1 MKTYRSG
8 RAVRHARSGKPII
21 YNSNDMKRTKIIAT
35 ISDRRCEVGFL
46 KELYESG
53 MNVVRLNTAHQTL
66 DEAMKIVSNVRTV
79 SNKIALLIDTKGP
92 EVRTRDLARPLH
104 IEKGDTV
111 YMTGDPAVEG
121 EKIIHVS
128 YAHFVQDV
136 NVGDRVLIDDGDVE
150 LVVTGKQ
157 QDRLSLRASNPGE
170 IKDKKSVNAP
180 GVNMHLESLS
190 DKDRK
195 FIDFAIKNGLD
206 FIAHSFVRNKEDV
219 IGIQNILDA
228 SHSKIKIIAKI
239 ENQEGVDHIDEILDH
254 VYGVMVARG
263 DLAIEI
269 DAEKIPR
276 IQRMIV
282 NKCIESKKPVIIATQ
297 MLHTMI
303 DHPRPTRA
311 EVSDIANAVFSGT
324 DAIMLSGETAY
335 GDYPVEAVRVM
346 SRVAEAN
353 ESTLPPDASRNLV
366 RINNENTA
374 ALARVA
380 VRMTTILPVKAI
392 VVDTNS
398 GRTARYLAAFR
409 GSLPVYARCYEE
421 RVIRELALSY
431 GIIPYFSVKPTS
443 RDEFMRDIP
452 QVLLRNGY
460 RPEDQILVIGGS
472 FGHVRGASFLEV
484 CKISDIK

>member
-1 MKTYRSG
+1 
-8 RAVRHARSGKPII
+8 
-21 YNSNDMKRTKIIAT
+21 MKRTKIVAT
-35 ISDRRCEVGFL
+35 ISDKRCEIGFL
-46 KELYESG
+46 RELYEAG

-66 DEAMKIVSNVRTV
+66 DEAMKVVRNVRAV
-79 SNKIALLIDTKGP
+79 SDQIALLIDTKGP
-92 EVRTRDLARPLH
+92 EVRTCDIVVPVRV
-104 IEKGDTV
+104 EKGEIIF
-111 YMTGDPAVEG
+111 MTGDRTLVA
-121 EKIIHVS
+121 EKLIHVS
-128 YAHFVQDV
+128 YEHFVRDV
-136 NVGDRVLIDDGDVE
+136 QIGDKILVDDGDVE
-150 LVVTGKQ
+150 LIVRDKKENC
-157 QDRLSLRASNPGE
+157 LELEASNPGE
-170 IKDKKSVNAP
+170 IKDKKSINVP

-195 FIDFAIKNGLD
+195 FIQFAMDNKLD
-206 FIAHSFVRNKEDV
+206 FIAHSFVRNKQDV
-219 IGIQNILDA
+219 MEIQQILDEQ
-228 SHSKIKIIAKI
+228 HSNIKIIAKI
-239 ENQEGVDHIDEILDH
+239 ENQEGVTHIDEILDH

-269 DAEKIPR
+269 DAEKIPL
-276 IQRMIV
+276 IQRYIV

-335 GDYPVEAVRVM
+335 GDYPLEAVKVM

-353 ESTLPPDASRNLV
+353 ESILPPDANRNLV
-366 RINNENTA
+366 RINNEITA

-380 VRMTTILPVKAI
+380 VRMTTMLPIKAI

-398 GRTARYLAAFR
+398 GRTARYLSAFR
-409 GSLPVYARCYEE
+409 GGLPVYARCYDEH
-421 RVIRELALSY
+421 VMRELALSF
-431 GIIPYFSVKPTS
+431 GVRPYFSVKPHS

-452 QVLLRNGY
+452 QVLLQNGY
-460 RPEDQILVIGGS
+460 QPEDQILVIGGS

>member
-1 MKTYRSG
+1 
-8 RAVRHARSGKPII
+8 
-21 YNSNDMKRTKIIAT
+21 MKRTKIVAT
-35 ISDRRCEVGFL
+35 ISDKRCEIGFL
-46 KELYESG
+46 RELYEAG

-66 DEAMKIVSNVRTV
+66 DEAMKVVRNVRAV
-79 SNKIALLIDTKGP
+79 SDQIALLIDTKGP
-92 EVRTRDLARPLH
+92 EVRTCDIVVPVRVG
-104 IEKGDTV
+104 KGEIIF
-111 YMTGDPAVEG
+111 MTGDRTLVAERL
-121 EKIIHVS
+121 IHVS
-128 YAHFVQDV
+128 YEHFVRDV
-136 NVGDRVLIDDGDVE
+136 QIGDKILVDDGDVE
-150 LVVTGKQ
+150 LIVRDKKENC
-157 QDRLSLRASNPGE
+157 LELEASNPGE
-170 IKDKKSVNAP
+170 IKDKKSINVP

-195 FIDFAIKNGLD
+195 FIQFAMDNKLD
-206 FIAHSFVRNKEDV
+206 FIAHSFVRNKQDV
-219 IGIQNILDA
+219 MEIQQILDEQ
-228 SHSKIKIIAKI
+228 HSNIKIIAKI
-239 ENQEGVDHIDEILDH
+239 ENQEGVNHIDEILDH

-269 DAEKIPR
+269 DAEKIPL
-276 IQRMIV
+276 IQRYIV

-335 GDYPVEAVRVM
+335 GDYPLEAVKVM

-353 ESTLPPDASRNLV
+353 ESILPPDANRNLV
-366 RINNENTA
+366 RINNEITA

-380 VRMTTILPVKAI
+380 VRMTTMLPIKAI

-398 GRTARYLAAFR
+398 GRTARYLSAFR
-409 GSLPVYARCYEE
+409 GGLPVYARCYDEH
-421 RVIRELALSY
+421 VMRELALSF
-431 GIIPYFSVKPTS
+431 GVRPYFSVKPHS

-452 QVLLRNGY
+452 QVLLQNGY
-460 RPEDQILVIGGS
+460 QPEDQILVIGGS

>member
-1 MKTYRSG
+1 
-8 RAVRHARSGKPII
+8 
-21 YNSNDMKRTKIIAT
+21 MKRTKIVAT
-35 ISDRRCEVGFL
+35 ISDKRCEIGFL
-46 KELYESG
+46 RELYEAG

-66 DEAMKIVSNVRTV
+66 DEAMKVVRNVRAV
-79 SNKIALLIDTKGP
+79 SDQIALLIDTKGP
-92 EVRTRDLARPLH
+92 EVRTCDIVVPVRVG
-104 IEKGDTV
+104 KGEIIF
-111 YMTGDPAVEG
+111 MTGDRTLVA
-121 EKIIHVS
+121 EKLIHVS
-128 YAHFVQDV
+128 YEHFVRDV
-136 NVGDRVLIDDGDVE
+136 QIGDKILVDDGDVE
-150 LVVTGKQ
+150 LIVRDKKENC
-157 QDRLSLRASNPGE
+157 LELEASNPGE
-170 IKDKKSVNAP
+170 IKDKKSINVP

-195 FIDFAIKNGLD
+195 FIQFAMDNKLD
-206 FIAHSFVRNKEDV
+206 FIAHSFVRNKQDV
-219 IGIQNILDA
+219 MEIQQILDEQ
-228 SHSKIKIIAKI
+228 HSNIKIIAKI
-239 ENQEGVDHIDEILDH
+239 ENQEGVNHIDEILDH

-269 DAEKIPR
+269 DAEKIPL
-276 IQRMIV
+276 IQRYIV

-335 GDYPVEAVRVM
+335 GDYPLEAVKVM

-353 ESTLPPDASRNLV
+353 ESILPPDANRNLV
-366 RINNENTA
+366 RINNEITA

-380 VRMTTILPVKAI
+380 VRMTTMLPIKAI

-398 GRTARYLAAFR
+398 GRTARYLSAFR
-409 GSLPVYARCYEE
+409 GGLPVYARCYDEH
-421 RVIRELALSY
+421 VMRELALSF
-431 GIIPYFSVKPTS
+431 GVSPYFSVKPHS

-452 QVLLRNGY
+452 QVLLQNGY
-460 RPEDQILVIGGS
+460 QPEDQILVIGGS

>member
-1 MKTYRSG
+1 
-8 RAVRHARSGKPII
+8 
-21 YNSNDMKRTKIIAT
+21 MKRTKIVAT
-35 ISDRRCEVGFL
+35 ISDKRCEIGFL
-46 KELYESG
+46 RELYEAG

-66 DEAMKIVSNVRTV
+66 EAMKVVRNVRAV
-79 SNKIALLIDTKGP
+79 SDQIALLIDTKGP
-92 EVRTRDLARPLH
+92 EVRTCDIVVPVRVG
-104 IEKGDTV
+104 KGEIIF
-111 YMTGDPAVEG
+111 MTGDRTLVA
-121 EKIIHVS
+121 EKLIHVS
-128 YAHFVQDV
+128 YEHFVRDV
-136 NVGDRVLIDDGDVE
+136 QIGDKILVDDGDVE
-150 LVVTGKQ
+150 LIVRDKKENC
-157 QDRLSLRASNPGE
+157 LELEASNPGE
-170 IKDKKSVNAP
+170 IKDKKSINVP

-195 FIDFAIKNGLD
+195 FIQFAMDNKLD
-206 FIAHSFVRNKEDV
+206 FIAHSFVRNKQDV
-219 IGIQNILDA
+219 MEIQQILDEQ
-228 SHSKIKIIAKI
+228 HSNIKIIAKI
-239 ENQEGVDHIDEILDH
+239 ENQEGVNHIDEILDH

-269 DAEKIPR
+269 DAEKIPL
-276 IQRMIV
+276 IQRYIV

-335 GDYPVEAVRVM
+335 GDYPLEAVKVM

-353 ESTLPPDASRNLV
+353 ESILPPDANRNLV
-366 RINNENTA
+366 RINNEITA

-380 VRMTTILPVKAI
+380 VRMTTMLPIKAI

-398 GRTARYLAAFR
+398 GRTARYLSAFR
-409 GSLPVYARCYEE
+409 GGLPVYARCYDEH
-421 RVIRELALSY
+421 VMRELALSF
-431 GIIPYFSVKPTS
+431 GVRPYFSVKPHS

-452 QVLLRNGY
+452 QVLLQNGY
-460 RPEDQILVIGGS
+460 QPEDQILVIGGS

>member
-1 MKTYRSG
+1 
-8 RAVRHARSGKPII
+8 
-21 YNSNDMKRTKIIAT
+21 MKRTKIVAT
-35 ISDRRCEVGFL
+35 ISDKRCEIGFL
-46 KELYESG
+46 RELYEAG

-66 DEAMKIVSNVRTV
+66 DEAMKVVRNVRAV
-79 SNKIALLIDTKGP
+79 SDQIALLIDTKGP
-92 EVRTRDLARPLH
+92 EVRTCDIVVPVRVG
-104 IEKGDTV
+104 KGEIIF
-111 YMTGDPAVEG
+111 MTGDRTLVA
-121 EKIIHVS
+121 EKLVRVWYEHVCRD
-128 YAHFVQDV
+128 VQI
-136 NVGDRVLIDDGDVE
+136 GDKILVDDGDVE
-150 LVVTGKQ
+150 LIVRDKKENC
-157 QDRLSLRASNPGE
+157 LELEASNPGE
-170 IKDKKSVNAP
+170 IKDKKSINVP

-195 FIDFAIKNGLD
+195 FIQFAMDNKLD
-206 FIAHSFVRNKEDV
+206 FIAHSFVRNKQDV
-219 IGIQNILDA
+219 MEIQQILDEQ
-228 SHSKIKIIAKI
+228 HSNIKIIAKI
-239 ENQEGVDHIDEILDH
+239 ENQEGVNHIDEILDH

-269 DAEKIPR
+269 DAEKIPL
-276 IQRMIV
+276 IQRYIV

-335 GDYPVEAVRVM
+335 GDYPLEAVKVM

-353 ESTLPPDASRNLV
+353 ESILPPDANRNLV
-366 RINNENTA
+366 RINNEITA

-380 VRMTTILPVKAI
+380 VRMTTMLPIKAI

-398 GRTARYLAAFR
+398 GRTARYLSAFR
-409 GSLPVYARCYEE
+409 GGLPVYARCYDEH
-421 RVIRELALSY
+421 VMRELALSF
-431 GIIPYFSVKPTS
+431 GVRPYFSVKPHS

-452 QVLLRNGY
+452 QVLLQNGY
-460 RPEDQILVIGGS
+460 QPEDQILVIGGS

>member
-1 MKTYRSG
+1 
-8 RAVRHARSGKPII
+8 
-21 YNSNDMKRTKIIAT
+21 MKRTKIVAT
-35 ISDRRCEVGFL
+35 ISDKRCEIGFL
-46 KELYESG
+46 RELYEAG

-66 DEAMKIVSNVRTV
+66 DEAMKVVRNVRAV
-79 SNKIALLIDTKGP
+79 SDQIALLIDTKGP
-92 EVRTRDLARPLH
+92 EVRTCDIVVPVRV
-104 IEKGDTV
+104 EKGEIIF
-111 YMTGDPAVEG
+111 MTGDRTLVA
-121 EKIIHVS
+121 EKLIHVS
-128 YAHFVQDV
+128 YEHFVRDV
-136 NVGDRVLIDDGDVE
+136 QIGDKILVDDGDVE
-150 LVVTGKQ
+150 LIVRDKKENC
-157 QDRLSLRASNPGE
+157 LELEASNPGE
-170 IKDKKSVNAP
+170 IKDKKSINVP

-195 FIDFAIKNGLD
+195 FIQFAMDNKLD
-206 FIAHSFVRNKEDV
+206 FIAHSFVRNKQDV
-219 IGIQNILDA
+219 MEIQQILDEQ
-228 SHSKIKIIAKI
+228 HSNIKIIAKI
-239 ENQEGVDHIDEILDH
+239 ENQEGVNHIDEILDH

-269 DAEKIPR
+269 DAEKIPL
-276 IQRMIV
+276 IQRYIV

-335 GDYPVEAVRVM
+335 GDYPLEAVKVM

-353 ESTLPPDASRNLV
+353 ESILPPDANRNLV
-366 RINNENTA
+366 RINNEITA

-380 VRMTTILPVKAI
+380 VRMTTMLPIKAI

-398 GRTARYLAAFR
+398 GRTARYLSAFR
-409 GSLPVYARCYEE
+409 GGFPVYARCYDEH
-421 RVIRELALSY
+421 VMRELALSF
-431 GIIPYFSVKPTS
+431 GVRPYFSVKPHS

-452 QVLLRNGY
+452 QVLLQNGY
-460 RPEDQILVIGGS
+460 QPEDQILVIGGS

>member
-1 MKTYRSG
+1 
-8 RAVRHARSGKPII
+8 
-21 YNSNDMKRTKIIAT
+21 MKRTKIVAT
-35 ISDRRCEVGFL
+35 ISDKRCEIGFL
-46 KELYESG
+46 RELYEAG

-66 DEAMKIVSNVRTV
+66 DEAMKVVRNVRAV
-79 SNKIALLIDTKGP
+79 SDQIALLIDTKGP
-92 EVRTRDLARPLH
+92 EVRTCDIVVPVRVG
-104 IEKGDTV
+104 KGEIIF
-111 YMTGDPAVEG
+111 MTGDRTLVA
-121 EKIIHVS
+121 EKLIHVS
-128 YAHFVQDV
+128 YEHFVRDV
-136 NVGDRVLIDDGDVE
+136 QIGDKILVDDGDVE
-150 LVVTGKQ
+150 LIVRDKKENC
-157 QDRLSLRASNPGE
+157 LELEASNPGE
-170 IKDKKSVNAP
+170 IKDKKSINVP

-195 FIDFAIKNGLD
+195 FIQFAMDNKLD
-206 FIAHSFVRNKEDV
+206 FIAHSFVRNKQDV
-219 IGIQNILDA
+219 MEIQQILDEQ
-228 SHSKIKIIAKI
+228 HSNIKIIAKI
-239 ENQEGVDHIDEILDH
+239 ENQEGVNHIDEILDH

-269 DAEKIPR
+269 DAEKIPL
-276 IQRMIV
+276 IQRYIV

-311 EVSDIANAVFSGT
+311 EESDIANAVFSGT

-335 GDYPVEAVRVM
+335 GDYPLEAVKVM

-353 ESTLPPDASRNLV
+353 ESILPPDANRNLV
-366 RINNENTA
+366 RINNEITA

-380 VRMTTILPVKAI
+380 VRMTTMLPIKAI

-398 GRTARYLAAFR
+398 GRTARYLSAFR
-409 GSLPVYARCYEE
+409 GGLPVYARCYDEH
-421 RVIRELALSY
+421 VMRELALSF
-431 GIIPYFSVKPTS
+431 GVRPYFSVKPHS

-452 QVLLRNGY
+452 QVLLQNGY
-460 RPEDQILVIGGS
+460 QPEDQILVIGGS

>member
-1 MKTYRSG
+1 
-8 RAVRHARSGKPII
+8 
-21 YNSNDMKRTKIIAT
+21 MKRTKIVAT
-35 ISDRRCEVGFL
+35 ISDKRCEIGFL
-46 KELYESG
+46 RELYEAG

-66 DEAMKIVSNVRTV
+66 DEAMKVVRNVRAV
-79 SNKIALLIDTKGP
+79 SDQIALLIDTKGP
-92 EVRTRDLARPLH
+92 EVRTGDIVVPVRV
-104 IEKGDTV
+104 EKGEIIF
-111 YMTGDPAVEG
+111 MTGDRTLVA
-121 EKIIHVS
+121 EKLIHVS
-128 YAHFVQDV
+128 YEHFVRDV
-136 NVGDRVLIDDGDVE
+136 QIGDKILVDDGDVE
-150 LVVTGKQ
+150 LIVRDKKENC
-157 QDRLSLRASNPGE
+157 LELEASNPGE
-170 IKDKKSVNAP
+170 IKDKKSINVP

-195 FIDFAIKNGLD
+195 FIQFAMDNKLD
-206 FIAHSFVRNKEDV
+206 FIAHSFVRNKQDV
-219 IGIQNILDA
+219 MEIQQILDEQ
-228 SHSKIKIIAKI
+228 HSNIKIIAKI
-239 ENQEGVDHIDEILDH
+239 ENQEGVNHIDEILDH

-269 DAEKIPR
+269 DAEKIPL
-276 IQRMIV
+276 IQRYIV

-335 GDYPVEAVRVM
+335 GDYPLEAVKVM

-353 ESTLPPDASRNLV
+353 ESILPPDANRNLV
-366 RINNENTA
+366 RINNEITA

-380 VRMTTILPVKAI
+380 VRMTTMLPIKAI

-398 GRTARYLAAFR
+398 GRTARYLSAFR
-409 GSLPVYARCYEE
+409 GGLPVYARCYDEH
-421 RVIRELALSY
+421 VMRELALSF
-431 GIIPYFSVKPTS
+431 GVRPYFSVKPHS

-452 QVLLRNGY
+452 QVLLQNGY
-460 RPEDQILVIGGS
+460 QPEDQILVIGGS

>member
-1 MKTYRSG
+1 
-8 RAVRHARSGKPII
+8 
-21 YNSNDMKRTKIIAT
+21 MKRTKIVAT
-35 ISDRRCEVGFL
+35 ISDKRCEIGFL
-46 KELYESG
+46 RELYEAG

-66 DEAMKIVSNVRTV
+66 DEAMKVVRNVRAV
-79 SNKIALLIDTKGP
+79 SDQIALLIDTKGP
-92 EVRTRDLARPLH
+92 EVRTCDIVVPVRVG
-104 IEKGDTV
+104 KGEIIF
-111 YMTGDPAVEG
+111 MTGDRTLVA
-121 EKIIHVS
+121 EKLIHVS
-128 YAHFVQDV
+128 YEHFVRDV
-136 NVGDRVLIDDGDVE
+136 QIGDKILVDDGDVE
-150 LVVTGKQ
+150 LIVRDKKENC
-157 QDRLSLRASNPGE
+157 LELEASNPGE
-170 IKDKKSVNAP
+170 IKDKKSINVP

-195 FIDFAIKNGLD
+195 FIQFAMDNKLD
-206 FIAHSFVRNKEDV
+206 FIAHSFVRNKQDV
-219 IGIQNILDA
+219 MEIQQILDEQ
-228 SHSKIKIIAKI
+228 HSNIKIIAKI
-239 ENQEGVDHIDEILDH
+239 ENQEGVNHIDEILDH

-269 DAEKIPR
+269 DAEKIPL
-276 IQRMIV
+276 IQRYIV

-335 GDYPVEAVRVM
+335 GDYPLEAVKVM

-353 ESTLPPDASRNLV
+353 ESILPPDANRNLV
-366 RINNENTA
+366 RINNEITA

-380 VRMTTILPVKAI
+380 VRMTTMLPIKAI

-398 GRTARYLAAFR
+398 GRTARYLSAFR
-409 GSLPVYARCYEE
+409 GGLPVYARCYDEH
-421 RVIRELALSY
+421 VMRELALSF
-431 GIIPYFSVKPTS
+431 GVRPYFSVKPHS

-452 QVLLRNGY
+452 QVLLQNGY
-460 RPEDQILVIGGS
+460 QPEDQILVIGGS

-484 CKISDIK
+484 CKFSDIK

>member
-1 MKTYRSG
+1 
-8 RAVRHARSGKPII
+8 
-21 YNSNDMKRTKIIAT
+21 MKRTKIVAT
-35 ISDRRCEVGFL
+35 ISDKRCEIGFL
-46 KELYESG
+46 RELYEAG

-66 DEAMKIVSNVRTV
+66 DEAMKVVRNVRAV
-79 SNKIALLIDTKGP
+79 SDQIALLIDTKGP
-92 EVRTRDLARPLH
+92 EVRTCDIVVPVRVG
-104 IEKGDTV
+104 KGEIIF
-111 YMTGDPAVEG
+111 MTGDRTLVA
-121 EKIIHVS
+121 EKLIHVS
-128 YAHFVQDV
+128 YEHFVRDV
-136 NVGDRVLIDDGDVE
+136 QIGDKILVDDGDGE
-150 LVVTGKQ
+150 LIVRDKKENC
-157 QDRLSLRASNPGE
+157 LELEASNPGE
-170 IKDKKSVNAP
+170 IKDKKSINVP

-195 FIDFAIKNGLD
+195 FIQFAMDNKLE
-206 FIAHSFVRNKEDV
+206 FIAHSFVRNKQDV
-219 IGIQNILDA
+219 MEIQQILDEQ
-228 SHSKIKIIAKI
+228 HSNIKIIAKI
-239 ENQEGVDHIDEILDH
+239 ENQEGVNHIDEILDH

-269 DAEKIPR
+269 DAEKIPL
-276 IQRMIV
+276 IQRYIV

-335 GDYPVEAVRVM
+335 GDYPLEAVKVM

-353 ESTLPPDASRNLV
+353 ESILPPDANRNLV
-366 RINNENTA
+366 RINNEITA

-380 VRMTTILPVKAI
+380 VRMTTMLPIKAI

-398 GRTARYLAAFR
+398 GRTARYLSAFR
-409 GSLPVYARCYEE
+409 GGLPVYARCYDEH
-421 RVIRELALSY
+421 VMRELALSF
-431 GIIPYFSVKPTS
+431 GVRPYFSVKPHS

-452 QVLLRNGY
+452 QVLLQNGY
-460 RPEDQILVIGGS
+460 QPEDQILVIGGS

>member
-1 MKTYRSG
+1 
-8 RAVRHARSGKPII
+8 
-21 YNSNDMKRTKIIAT
+21 MKRTKIVAT
-35 ISDRRCEVGFL
+35 ISDKRCEIGFL
-46 KELYESG
+46 RELYEAG

-66 DEAMKIVSNVRTV
+66 DEAMKVVRNVRAV
-79 SNKIALLIDTKGP
+79 SDQIALLIDTKGP
-92 EVRTRDLARPLH
+92 EVRTCDIVVPVRVG
-104 IEKGDTV
+104 KGEIIF
-111 YMTGDPAVEG
+111 MTGDRTLVA
-121 EKIIHVS
+121 EKLIHVS
-128 YAHFVQDV
+128 YEHFVRDV
-136 NVGDRVLIDDGDVE
+136 QIGDKILVDDGDVE
-150 LVVTGKQ
+150 LIVRDKKENC
-157 QDRLSLRASNPGE
+157 LELEASNPGE
-170 IKDKKSVNAP
+170 IKDKKSINVP

-195 FIDFAIKNGLD
+195 FIQFAMDNKLD
-206 FIAHSFVRNKEDV
+206 FIAHSFVRNKQDV
-219 IGIQNILDA
+219 MEIQQILDEQ
-228 SHSKIKIIAKI
+228 HSNIK
-239 ENQEGVDHIDEILDH
+239 
-254 VYGVMVARG
+254 MVARG

-269 DAEKIPR
+269 DAEKIPL
-276 IQRMIV
+276 IQRYIV

-335 GDYPVEAVRVM
+335 GDYPLEAVKVM

-353 ESTLPPDASRNLV
+353 ESILPPDANRNLV
-366 RINNENTA
+366 RINNEITA

-380 VRMTTILPVKAI
+380 VRMTTMLPIKAI

-398 GRTARYLAAFR
+398 GRTARYLSAFR
-409 GSLPVYARCYEE
+409 GGLPVYARCYDEH
-421 RVIRELALSY
+421 VMRELALSF
-431 GIIPYFSVKPTS
+431 GVRPYFSVKPHS

-452 QVLLRNGY
+452 QVLLQNGY
-460 RPEDQILVIGGS
+460 QPEDQILVIGGS

>member
-1 MKTYRSG
+1 
-8 RAVRHARSGKPII
+8 
-21 YNSNDMKRTKIIAT
+21 MKRTKIVAT
-35 ISDRRCEVGFL
+35 ISDKRCEIGFL
-46 KELYESG
+46 RELYEAG

-66 DEAMKIVSNVRTV
+66 DEAMKVVRNVRAV
-79 SNKIALLIDTKGP
+79 SDQIALLIDTKGP
-92 EVRTRDLARPLH
+92 EVRTCDIVVPVRVG
-104 IEKGDTV
+104 KGEIIF
-111 YMTGDPAVEG
+111 MTGDRTLVA
-121 EKIIHVS
+121 EKLIHVS
-128 YAHFVQDV
+128 YEHFVRDV
-136 NVGDRVLIDDGDVE
+136 QIGDKILVDDGDVE
-150 LVVTGKQ
+150 LIVRAKKENC
-157 QDRLSLRASNPGE
+157 LELEASNPGE
-170 IKDKKSVNAP
+170 IKDKKSINVP

-195 FIDFAIKNGLD
+195 FIQFAMDNKLD
-206 FIAHSFVRNKEDV
+206 FIAHSFVRNKQDV
-219 IGIQNILDA
+219 MEIQQILDEQ
-228 SHSKIKIIAKI
+228 HSNIKIIAKI
-239 ENQEGVDHIDEILDH
+239 ENQEGVNHIDEILDH

-269 DAEKIPR
+269 DAEKIPL
-276 IQRMIV
+276 IQRYIV

-335 GDYPVEAVRVM
+335 GDYPLEAVKVM

-353 ESTLPPDASRNLV
+353 ESILPPDANRNLV
-366 RINNENTA
+366 RINNEITA

-380 VRMTTILPVKAI
+380 VRMTTMLPIKAI

-398 GRTARYLAAFR
+398 GRTARYLSAFR
-409 GSLPVYARCYEE
+409 GGLPVYARCYDEH
-421 RVIRELALSY
+421 VMRELALSF
-431 GIIPYFSVKPTS
+431 GVRPYFSVKPHS

-452 QVLLRNGY
+452 QVLLQNGY
-460 RPEDQILVIGGS
+460 QPEDQILVIGGS

>member
-1 MKTYRSG
+1 
-8 RAVRHARSGKPII
+8 
-21 YNSNDMKRTKIIAT
+21 MKRTKIVAT
-35 ISDRRCEVGFL
+35 ISDKRCEIGFL
-46 KELYESG
+46 RELYEAG

-66 DEAMKIVSNVRTV
+66 DEAMKVVRNVRAVTDQ
-79 SNKIALLIDTKGP
+79 IALLIDTKGP
-92 EVRTRDLARPLH
+92 EVRTCDIVVPVRV
-104 IEKGDTV
+104 EKGEIIF
-111 YMTGDPAVEG
+111 MTGDRTLVA
-121 EKIIHVS
+121 EKLIHVS
-128 YAHFVQDV
+128 YEHFVRDV
-136 NVGDRVLIDDGDVE
+136 QIGDKILVDDGDVE
-150 LVVTGKQ
+150 LIVRDKKENC
-157 QDRLSLRASNPGE
+157 LELEASNPGE
-170 IKDKKSVNAP
+170 IKDKKSINVP

-195 FIDFAIKNGLD
+195 FIQFAMDNKLD
-206 FIAHSFVRNKEDV
+206 FIAHSFVRNKQDV
-219 IGIQNILDA
+219 MEIQQILDEQ
-228 SHSKIKIIAKI
+228 HSNIKIIAKI
-239 ENQEGVDHIDEILDH
+239 ENQEGVNHIDEILDH

-269 DAEKIPR
+269 DAEKIPL
-276 IQRMIV
+276 IQRYIV

-335 GDYPVEAVRVM
+335 GDYPLEAVKVM

-353 ESTLPPDASRNLV
+353 ESILPPDANRNLV
-366 RINNENTA
+366 RINNEITA

-380 VRMTTILPVKAI
+380 VRMTTMLPIKAI

-398 GRTARYLAAFR
+398 GRTARYLSAFR
-409 GSLPVYARCYEE
+409 GGLPVYARCYDEH
-421 RVIRELALSY
+421 VMRELALSF
-431 GIIPYFSVKPTS
+431 GVRPYFSVKPHS

-452 QVLLRNGY
+452 QVLLQNGY
-460 RPEDQILVIGGS
+460 QPEDQILVIGGS

>member
-1 MKTYRSG
+1 
-8 RAVRHARSGKPII
+8 
-21 YNSNDMKRTKIIAT
+21 MKRTKIVAT
-35 ISDRRCEVGFL
+35 ISDKRCEIGFL
-46 KELYESG
+46 RELYEAG

-66 DEAMKIVSNVRTV
+66 DEAMKVVRNVRAV
-79 SNKIALLIDTKGP
+79 SDQIALLIDTKGP
-92 EVRTRDLARPLH
+92 EVRTCDIVVPVRV
-104 IEKGDTV
+104 EKGEIIF
-111 YMTGDPAVEG
+111 MTGDRTLVA
-121 EKIIHVS
+121 EKLIHVS
-128 YAHFVQDV
+128 YEHFVRDV
-136 NVGDRVLIDDGDVE
+136 QIGDKILVDDGDVE
-150 LVVTGKQ
+150 LIVRDKKENC
-157 QDRLSLRASNPGE
+157 LELEASNPGE
-170 IKDKKSVNAP
+170 IKDKKSINVP
-180 GVNMHLESLS
+180 GVNLHLESLS

-195 FIDFAIKNGLD
+195 FIQFAMDNKLD
-206 FIAHSFVRNKEDV
+206 FIAHSFVRNKQDV
-219 IGIQNILDA
+219 MEIQQILDEQ
-228 SHSKIKIIAKI
+228 HSNIKIIAKI
-239 ENQEGVDHIDEILDH
+239 ENQEGVNHIDEILDH

-269 DAEKIPR
+269 DAEKIPL
-276 IQRMIV
+276 IQRYIV

-335 GDYPVEAVRVM
+335 GDYPLEAVKVM

-353 ESTLPPDASRNLV
+353 ESILPPDANRNLV
-366 RINNENTA
+366 RINNEITA

-380 VRMTTILPVKAI
+380 VRMTTMLPIKAI

-398 GRTARYLAAFR
+398 GRTARYLSAFR
-409 GSLPVYARCYEE
+409 GGLPVYARCYDEH
-421 RVIRELALSY
+421 VMRELALSF
-431 GIIPYFSVKPTS
+431 GVRPYFSVKPHS

-452 QVLLRNGY
+452 QVLLQNGY
-460 RPEDQILVIGGS
+460 QPEDQILVIGGS

>member
-1 MKTYRSG
+1 
-8 RAVRHARSGKPII
+8 
-21 YNSNDMKRTKIIAT
+21 MKRTKIVAT
-35 ISDRRCEVGFL
+35 ISDKRCEIGFL
-46 KELYESG
+46 RELYEAG

-66 DEAMKIVSNVRTV
+66 DEAMKVVRNVRAV
-79 SNKIALLIDTKGP
+79 SDQIALLIDTKGP
-92 EVRTRDLARPLH
+92 EVRTCDIVVPVRV
-104 IEKGDTV
+104 EKGEIIF
-111 YMTGDPAVEG
+111 MTGDRTLVA
-121 EKIIHVS
+121 EKLIHVS
-128 YAHFVQDV
+128 YEHFVRDV
-136 NVGDRVLIDDGDVE
+136 QIGDKILVDDGDVE
-150 LVVTGKQ
+150 LIVRDKKENC
-157 QDRLSLRASNPGE
+157 LELEASNPGE
-170 IKDKKSVNAP
+170 IKDKKSINVP

-195 FIDFAIKNGLD
+195 FIQFAMDNKLD
-206 FIAHSFVRNKEDV
+206 FIAHSFVRNKQDV
-219 IGIQNILDA
+219 MEIQQILDEQ
-228 SHSKIKIIAKI
+228 HSNIKIIAKI
-239 ENQEGVDHIDEILDH
+239 ENQEGVNHIDEILDH

-269 DAEKIPR
+269 DAEKIPL
-276 IQRMIV
+276 IQRYIV

-335 GDYPVEAVRVM
+335 GDYPLEAVKVM

-353 ESTLPPDASRNLV
+353 ESILPPDANRNLV
-366 RINNENTA
+366 RINNEITA

-380 VRMTTILPVKAI
+380 VRMTTMLPIKAI

-398 GRTARYLAAFR
+398 GRTARYLSAFR
-409 GSLPVYARCYEE
+409 GGLPVYARCYDEH
-421 RVIRELALSY
+421 VMRELALSF
-431 GIIPYFSVKPTS
+431 GVRPYFSVKPHS

-452 QVLLRNGY
+452 QVLLQNGY
-460 RPEDQILVIGGS
+460 QPEDQILVIGGS
-472 FGHVRGASFLEV
+472 FGPVRGASFLEV

>member
-1 MKTYRSG
+1 
-8 RAVRHARSGKPII
+8 
-21 YNSNDMKRTKIIAT
+21 MKRTKIVAT
-35 ISDRRCEVGFL
+35 ISDKRCEIGFL
-46 KELYESG
+46 RELYEAG

-66 DEAMKIVSNVRTV
+66 DEAMKVVRNVRAV
-79 SNKIALLIDTKGP
+79 SDQIALLIDTKGP
-92 EVRTRDLARPLH
+92 EVRTCDIVVPVRVG
-104 IEKGDTV
+104 KGEIIF
-111 YMTGDPAVEG
+111 MTGDRTLVA
-121 EKIIHVS
+121 EKLIHVS
-128 YAHFVQDV
+128 YEHFVRDV
-136 NVGDRVLIDDGDVE
+136 QIGDKILVDDGDVE
-150 LVVTGKQ
+150 LIVRDKKENC
-157 QDRLSLRASNPGE
+157 LELEASNPGE
-170 IKDKKSVNAP
+170 IKDKKSINVP

-195 FIDFAIKNGLD
+195 FIQFAMDNKLD
-206 FIAHSFVRNKEDV
+206 FIAHSFVRNKQDV
-219 IGIQNILDA
+219 MEIQQILDEQ
-228 SHSKIKIIAKI
+228 HSNIKIIAKI
-239 ENQEGVDHIDEILDH
+239 ENQEGVNHIDEILDH

-269 DAEKIPR
+269 DAEKIPL
-276 IQRMIV
+276 IQRYIV

-324 DAIMLSGETAY
+324 DPIMLSGETAY
-335 GDYPVEAVRVM
+335 GDYPLEAVKVM

-353 ESTLPPDASRNLV
+353 ESILPPDANRNLV
-366 RINNENTA
+366 RINNEITA

-380 VRMTTILPVKAI
+380 VRMTTMLPIKAI

-398 GRTARYLAAFR
+398 GRTARYLSAFR
-409 GSLPVYARCYEE
+409 GGLPVYARCYDEH
-421 RVIRELALSY
+421 VMRELALSF
-431 GIIPYFSVKPTS
+431 GVRPYFSVKPHS

-452 QVLLRNGY
+452 QVLLQNGY
-460 RPEDQILVIGGS
+460 QPEDQILVIGGS

>member
-1 MKTYRSG
+1 
-8 RAVRHARSGKPII
+8 
-21 YNSNDMKRTKIIAT
+21 MKRTKIVAT
-35 ISDRRCEVGFL
+35 ISDKRCEIGFL
-46 KELYESG
+46 RELYEAG

-66 DEAMKIVSNVRTV
+66 DEAMKVVRNVRAV
-79 SNKIALLIDTKGP
+79 SDQIALLIDTKGP
-92 EVRTRDLARPLH
+92 EVRTCDIVVPVRVG
-104 IEKGDTV
+104 KGEIIF
-111 YMTGDPAVEG
+111 MTGDRTLVA
-121 EKIIHVS
+121 EKLIHVS
-128 YAHFVQDV
+128 YEHFVRDV
-136 NVGDRVLIDDGDVE
+136 QIGDKILVDDGDVE
-150 LVVTGKQ
+150 LIVRDKKENC
-157 QDRLSLRASNPGE
+157 LELEASNPGE
-170 IKDKKSVNAP
+170 IKDKKSINVP

-195 FIDFAIKNGLD
+195 FIQFAMDNKLD
-206 FIAHSFVRNKEDV
+206 FIAHSFVRNKQDV
-219 IGIQNILDA
+219 MEIQQILDEQ
-228 SHSKIKIIAKI
+228 HSNIKIIAKI
-239 ENQEGVDHIDEILDH
+239 ENQEGVNHIDEILDH

-269 DAEKIPR
+269 DAEKIPL
-276 IQRMIV
+276 IQRYIV

-335 GDYPVEAVRVM
+335 VDYPLEAVKVM

-353 ESTLPPDASRNLV
+353 ESILPPDANRNLV
-366 RINNENTA
+366 RINNEITA

-380 VRMTTILPVKAI
+380 VRMTTMLPIKAI

-398 GRTARYLAAFR
+398 GRTARYLSAFR
-409 GSLPVYARCYEE
+409 GGLPVYARCYDEH
-421 RVIRELALSY
+421 VMRELALSF
-431 GIIPYFSVKPTS
+431 GVRPYFSVKPHS

-452 QVLLRNGY
+452 QVLLQNGY
-460 RPEDQILVIGGS
+460 QPEDQILVIGGS

>member
-1 MKTYRSG
+1 
-8 RAVRHARSGKPII
+8 
-21 YNSNDMKRTKIIAT
+21 MKRTKIVAT
-35 ISDRRCEVGFL
+35 ISDKRCEIGFL
-46 KELYESG
+46 RELYEAG

-66 DEAMKIVSNVRTV
+66 DEAMKVVRNVRAV
-79 SNKIALLIDTKGP
+79 SDQIALLIDTKGP
-92 EVRTRDLARPLH
+92 EVRTCDIVVPVRV
-104 IEKGDTV
+104 EKGEIIF
-111 YMTGDPAVEG
+111 MTGDRTLVA
-121 EKIIHVS
+121 EKLIHVS
-128 YAHFVQDV
+128 YEHFVRDV
-136 NVGDRVLIDDGDVE
+136 QIGNKILVDDGDVE
-150 LVVTGKQ
+150 LIVRDKKENC
-157 QDRLSLRASNPGE
+157 LELEASNPGE
-170 IKDKKSVNAP
+170 IKDKKSINVP

-195 FIDFAIKNGLD
+195 FIQFAMDNKLD
-206 FIAHSFVRNKEDV
+206 FIAHSFVRNKQDV
-219 IGIQNILDA
+219 MEIQQILDEQ
-228 SHSKIKIIAKI
+228 HSNIKIIAKI
-239 ENQEGVDHIDEILDH
+239 ENQEGVNHIDEILDH

-269 DAEKIPR
+269 DAEKIPL
-276 IQRMIV
+276 IQRYIV

-335 GDYPVEAVRVM
+335 GDYPLEAVKVM

-353 ESTLPPDASRNLV
+353 ESILPPDANRNLV
-366 RINNENTA
+366 RINNEITA

-380 VRMTTILPVKAI
+380 VRMTTMLPIKAI

-398 GRTARYLAAFR
+398 GRTARYLSAFR
-409 GSLPVYARCYEE
+409 GGLPVYARCYDEH
-421 RVIRELALSY
+421 VMRELALSF
-431 GIIPYFSVKPTS
+431 GVRPYFSVKPHS

-452 QVLLRNGY
+452 QVLLQNGY
-460 RPEDQILVIGGS
+460 QPEDQILVIGGS

>member
-1 MKTYRSG
+1 
-8 RAVRHARSGKPII
+8 
-21 YNSNDMKRTKIIAT
+21 MKRTKIVAT
-35 ISDRRCEVGFL
+35 ISDKRCEIGFL
-46 KELYESG
+46 RELYEAG

-66 DEAMKIVSNVRTV
+66 DEAMKVVRNVRAV
-79 SNKIALLIDTKGP
+79 SDQIALLIDTKGP
-92 EVRTRDLARPLH
+92 EVRTCDIVVPVRV
-104 IEKGDTV
+104 EKGEIIF
-111 YMTGDPAVEG
+111 MTGDRTLVA
-121 EKIIHVS
+121 EKLIHVS
-128 YAHFVQDV
+128 YEHFVRDV
-136 NVGDRVLIDDGDVE
+136 QIGDKILVDDGDVE
-150 LVVTGKQ
+150 LIVRDKKENC
-157 QDRLSLRASNPGE
+157 LELEASNPGE
-170 IKDKKSVNAP
+170 IKDKKSINVP

-195 FIDFAIKNGLD
+195 FIQFAMDNKLD
-206 FIAHSFVRNKEDV
+206 FIAHSFVRNKQDV
-219 IGIQNILDA
+219 MEIQQILDEQ
-228 SHSKIKIIAKI
+228 HSNIKIIAKI
-239 ENQEGVDHIDEILDH
+239 ENQEGVNHIDEILDH

-269 DAEKIPR
+269 DAEKIPL
-276 IQRMIV
+276 IQRYIV

-303 DHPRPTRA
+303 DHLRPTRA

-335 GDYPVEAVRVM
+335 GDYPLEAVKVM

-353 ESTLPPDASRNLV
+353 ESILPPDANRNLV
-366 RINNENTA
+366 RINNEITA

-380 VRMTTILPVKAI
+380 VRMTTMLPIKAI

-398 GRTARYLAAFR
+398 GRTARYLSAFR
-409 GSLPVYARCYEE
+409 GGLPVYARCYDEH
-421 RVIRELALSY
+421 VMRELALSF
-431 GIIPYFSVKPTS
+431 GVRPYFSVKPHS

-452 QVLLRNGY
+452 QVLLQNGY
-460 RPEDQILVIGGS
+460 QPEDQILVIGGS

>member
-1 MKTYRSG
+1 
-8 RAVRHARSGKPII
+8 
-21 YNSNDMKRTKIIAT
+21 MKRTKIVAT
-35 ISDRRCEVGFL
+35 ISDKRCEIGFL
-46 KELYESG
+46 RELYEAG

-66 DEAMKIVSNVRTV
+66 DEAMKVVRNVRAV
-79 SNKIALLIDTKGP
+79 SDQIALLIDTKGP
-92 EVRTRDLARPLH
+92 EVRTCDIVVPVRVG
-104 IEKGDTV
+104 KGEIIF
-111 YMTGDPAVEG
+111 MTGDRTLVA
-121 EKIIHVS
+121 EKLIHVS
-128 YAHFVQDV
+128 YEHFVRDV
-136 NVGDRVLIDDGDVE
+136 QIGDKILVDDGDVE
-150 LVVTGKQ
+150 LIVRDKKENC
-157 QDRLSLRASNPGE
+157 LELEASNPGE
-170 IKDKKSVNAP
+170 IKDKKSINVP

-195 FIDFAIKNGLD
+195 FIQFAMDNKLD
-206 FIAHSFVRNKEDV
+206 FIAHSFVRNKQDV
-219 IGIQNILDA
+219 MEIQQILDEQ
-228 SHSKIKIIAKI
+228 HSNIKIIAKI
-239 ENQEGVDHIDEILDH
+239 ENQEGVNHIDEILDH

-269 DAEKIPR
+269 DAEKIPL
-276 IQRMIV
+276 IQRYIV

-335 GDYPVEAVRVM
+335 GDYPLEAVKVM

-353 ESTLPPDASRNLV
+353 ESILPPDANRNLV
-366 RINNENTA
+366 RINNEITA

-380 VRMTTILPVKAI
+380 VRMTTMLPIKAI

-398 GRTARYLAAFR
+398 GRTARYLSAFR
-409 GSLPVYARCYEE
+409 GGLPVYARCYDEH
-421 RVIRELALSY
+421 VMRELALSF
-431 GIIPYFSVKPTS
+431 GVRPYFSVKPHS

-452 QVLLRNGY
+452 LVLLQNGY
-460 RPEDQILVIGGS
+460 QPEDQILVIGGS

>member
-1 MKTYRSG
+1 
-8 RAVRHARSGKPII
+8 
-21 YNSNDMKRTKIIAT
+21 MKRTKIVAT
-35 ISDRRCEVGFL
+35 ISDKRCEIGFL
-46 KELYESG
+46 RELYEAG

-66 DEAMKIVSNVRTV
+66 DEAMKVVRNVRAV
-79 SNKIALLIDTKGP
+79 SDQIALLIDTKGP
-92 EVRTRDLARPLH
+92 EVRTCDIVVPVRVG
-104 IEKGDTV
+104 KGEIIF
-111 YMTGDPAVEG
+111 MTGDRTLVA
-121 EKIIHVS
+121 EKLIHVS
-128 YAHFVQDV
+128 YEHFVRDV
-136 NVGDRVLIDDGDVE
+136 QIGDKILVDDGDVE
-150 LVVTGKQ
+150 LIVRDKKENC
-157 QDRLSLRASNPGE
+157 LELEASNPGE
-170 IKDKKSVNAP
+170 IKDKKSINVP

-195 FIDFAIKNGLD
+195 FIQFAMDNKLD
-206 FIAHSFVRNKEDV
+206 FIAHSFVRNKQDV
-219 IGIQNILDA
+219 MEIQQILDEQ
-228 SHSKIKIIAKI
+228 HSNIKIIAKI
-239 ENQEGVDHIDEILDH
+239 ENQEGVNHIDEILDH

-269 DAEKIPR
+269 DAEKIPL
-276 IQRMIV
+276 IQRYIV

-335 GDYPVEAVRVM
+335 GDYPLEAVKVM

-353 ESTLPPDASRNLV
+353 ESILPPDANRNLV
-366 RINNENTA
+366 RINNEITA

-380 VRMTTILPVKAI
+380 VRMTTMLPIKAI

-398 GRTARYLAAFR
+398 GRTARYLSAFR
-409 GSLPVYARCYEE
+409 GGLPVYARCYDEH
-421 RVIRELALSY
+421 VMRELALSF
-431 GIIPYFSVKPTS
+431 GVRPSFSVKPHS

-452 QVLLRNGY
+452 QVLLQNGY
-460 RPEDQILVIGGS
+460 QPEDQILVLGGS

>member
-1 MKTYRSG
+1 
-8 RAVRHARSGKPII
+8 
-21 YNSNDMKRTKIIAT
+21 MKRTKIVAT
-35 ISDRRCEVGFL
+35 ISDKRCEIGFL
-46 KELYESG
+46 RELYEAG

-66 DEAMKIVSNVRTV
+66 DEAMKVVRNVRAV
-79 SNKIALLIDTKGP
+79 SDQIALLIDTKGP
-92 EVRTRDLARPLH
+92 EVRTCDIVVPVRVG
-104 IEKGDTV
+104 KGEIIF
-111 YMTGDPAVEG
+111 MTGDRTLVA
-121 EKIIHVS
+121 EKLIHVS
-128 YAHFVQDV
+128 YEHFVRDV
-136 NVGDRVLIDDGDVE
+136 QIGDKILVDDGDVE
-150 LVVTGKQ
+150 LIVRDKKENC
-157 QDRLSLRASNPGE
+157 LELEASNPGE
-170 IKDKKSVNAP
+170 IKDKKSINVP

-195 FIDFAIKNGLD
+195 FIQYAKDNKLD
-206 FIAHSFVRNKEDV
+206 FIAHSFVRNKQDV
-219 IGIQNILDA
+219 MEIQQILDEQ
-228 SHSKIKIIAKI
+228 HSNIKIIAKI
-239 ENQEGVDHIDEILDH
+239 ENQEGVNHIDEILDH

-269 DAEKIPR
+269 DAEKIPL
-276 IQRMIV
+276 IQRYIV

-324 DAIMLSGETAY
+324 DAIRLSGETAY
-335 GDYPVEAVRVM
+335 GDYPLEAVKVM

-353 ESTLPPDASRNLV
+353 ESILPPDANRNLV
-366 RINNENTA
+366 RINNEITA

-380 VRMTTILPVKAI
+380 VRMTTMLPIKAI

-398 GRTARYLAAFR
+398 GRTARYLSAFR
-409 GSLPVYARCYEE
+409 GGLPVYARCYDEH
-421 RVIRELALSY
+421 VMRELALSF
-431 GIIPYFSVKPTS
+431 GVRPYFSVKPHS

-452 QVLLRNGY
+452 QVLLQNGY
-460 RPEDQILVIGGS
+460 QPEDQILVIGGS

>member
-1 MKTYRSG
+1 
-8 RAVRHARSGKPII
+8 
-21 YNSNDMKRTKIIAT
+21 MKRTKIVAT
-35 ISDRRCEVGFL
+35 ISDKRCEIGFL
-46 KELYESG
+46 RELYEAG

-66 DEAMKIVSNVRTV
+66 DEAMKVVRNVRAV
-79 SNKIALLIDTKGP
+79 SDQIALLIDTKGP
-92 EVRTRDLARPLH
+92 EVRTCDIVVPVRVG
-104 IEKGDTV
+104 KGEIIF
-111 YMTGDPAVEG
+111 MTGDRTLVA
-121 EKIIHVS
+121 EKLIHVS
-128 YAHFVQDV
+128 YEHFVRDV
-136 NVGDRVLIDDGDVE
+136 QIGDKILVDDGDVE
-150 LVVTGKQ
+150 LIVRDKKENC
-157 QDRLSLRASNPGE
+157 LELEASNPGE
-170 IKDKKSVNAP
+170 IKDKKSINVP

-195 FIDFAIKNGLD
+195 FIQFAMDNKLD
-206 FIAHSFVRNKEDV
+206 FIAHSFVRNKQDV
-219 IGIQNILDA
+219 MEIQQILDEQ
-228 SHSKIKIIAKI
+228 HSNIKIIAKI
-239 ENQEGVDHIDEILDH
+239 ENQEGVNHIDEILDH

-269 DAEKIPR
+269 DAEKIPL
-276 IQRMIV
+276 IQRYIV
-282 NKCIESKKPVIIATQ
+282 NNCIESKKPVIIATQ

-335 GDYPVEAVRVM
+335 GDYPLEAVKVM

-353 ESTLPPDASRNLV
+353 ESILPPDANRNLV
-366 RINNENTA
+366 RINNEITA

-380 VRMTTILPVKAI
+380 VRMTTMLPIKAI

-398 GRTARYLAAFR
+398 GRTARYLSAFR
-409 GSLPVYARCYEE
+409 GGLPVYARCYDEH
-421 RVIRELALSY
+421 VMRELALSF
-431 GIIPYFSVKPTS
+431 GVRPYFSVKPHS

-452 QVLLRNGY
+452 QVLLQNGY
-460 RPEDQILVIGGS
+460 QPEDQILVIGGS

>member
-1 MKTYRSG
+1 
-8 RAVRHARSGKPII
+8 
-21 YNSNDMKRTKIIAT
+21 MKRTKIVAT
-35 ISDRRCEVGFL
+35 ISDKRCEIGFL
-46 KELYESG
+46 RELYEAG

-66 DEAMKIVSNVRTV
+66 DEAMKVVRNVRAV
-79 SNKIALLIDTKGP
+79 SDQIALLIDTKGP
-92 EVRTRDLARPLH
+92 EVRTCDIVVPVRV
-104 IEKGDTV
+104 EKGEIIF
-111 YMTGDPAVEG
+111 MTGDRTLVA
-121 EKIIHVS
+121 EKLIHVS
-128 YAHFVQDV
+128 YEHFVRDV
-136 NVGDRVLIDDGDVE
+136 QIGDKILVDDGDVE
-150 LVVTGKQ
+150 LIVRDKKENC
-157 QDRLSLRASNPGE
+157 LELEASNPGE
-170 IKDKKSVNAP
+170 IKDKKSINVP

-195 FIDFAIKNGLD
+195 FIQFAMDNKLD
-206 FIAHSFVRNKEDV
+206 FIAHSFVRNKQDV
-219 IGIQNILDA
+219 MEIQQILDEQ
-228 SHSKIKIIAKI
+228 HSNIKIIAKI
-239 ENQEGVDHIDEILDH
+239 ENQEGVNHIDEILDH

-269 DAEKIPR
+269 DAEKIPL
-276 IQRMIV
+276 IQRYIV

-324 DAIMLSGETAY
+324 DAIMLSGERAY
-335 GDYPVEAVRVM
+335 GDYPLEAVKVM

-353 ESTLPPDASRNLV
+353 ESILPPDANRNLV
-366 RINNENTA
+366 RINNEITA

-380 VRMTTILPVKAI
+380 VRMTTMLPIKAI

-398 GRTARYLAAFR
+398 GRTARYLSAFR
-409 GSLPVYARCYEE
+409 GGLPVYARCYDEH
-421 RVIRELALSY
+421 VMRELALSF
-431 GIIPYFSVKPTS
+431 GVRPYFSVKPHS

-452 QVLLRNGY
+452 QVLLQNGY
-460 RPEDQILVIGGS
+460 QPEDQILVIGGS

>member
-1 MKTYRSG
+1 
-8 RAVRHARSGKPII
+8 
-21 YNSNDMKRTKIIAT
+21 MKRTKIVAT
-35 ISDRRCEVGFL
+35 ISDKRCEIGFL
-46 KELYESG
+46 RELYEAG

-66 DEAMKIVSNVRTV
+66 DEAMKVVRNVRAV
-79 SNKIALLIDTKGP
+79 SDQIALLIDTKGP
-92 EVRTRDLARPLH
+92 EVRTCDIVVPVRV
-104 IEKGDTV
+104 EKGEIIF
-111 YMTGDPAVEG
+111 MTGDRTLVA
-121 EKIIHVS
+121 EKLIHVS
-128 YAHFVQDV
+128 YEHFVRDV
-136 NVGDRVLIDDGDVE
+136 QIGDKILVDDGDVE
-150 LVVTGKQ
+150 LIVRDKKENC
-157 QDRLSLRASNPGE
+157 LELEASNPGE
-170 IKDKKSVNAP
+170 IKDKKSINVP
-180 GVNMHLESLS
+180 GVNMHLESLT

-195 FIDFAIKNGLD
+195 FIQFAMDNKLD
-206 FIAHSFVRNKEDV
+206 FIAHSFVRNKQDV
-219 IGIQNILDA
+219 MEIQQILDEQ
-228 SHSKIKIIAKI
+228 HSNIKIIAKI
-239 ENQEGVDHIDEILDH
+239 ENQEGVNHIDEILDH

-269 DAEKIPR
+269 DAEKIPL
-276 IQRMIV
+276 IQRYIV

-335 GDYPVEAVRVM
+335 GDYPLEAVKVM

-353 ESTLPPDASRNLV
+353 ESILPPDANRNLV
-366 RINNENTA
+366 RINNEITA

-380 VRMTTILPVKAI
+380 VRMTTMLPIKAI

-398 GRTARYLAAFR
+398 GRTARYLSAFR
-409 GSLPVYARCYEE
+409 GGLPVYARCYDEH
-421 RVIRELALSY
+421 VMRELALSF
-431 GIIPYFSVKPTS
+431 GVRPYFSVKPHS

-452 QVLLRNGY
+452 QVLLQNGY
-460 RPEDQILVIGGS
+460 QPEDQILVIGGS

>member
-1 MKTYRSG
+1 
-8 RAVRHARSGKPII
+8 
-21 YNSNDMKRTKIIAT
+21 MKRTKIVAT
-35 ISDRRCEVGFL
+35 ISDKRCEIGFL
-46 KELYESG
+46 RELYEAG

-66 DEAMKIVSNVRTV
+66 DEAMKVVRNVRAV
-79 SNKIALLIDTKGP
+79 SDQIALLIDTKGP
-92 EVRTRDLARPLH
+92 EVRTCDIVVPVRV
-104 IEKGDTV
+104 EKGEIIF
-111 YMTGDPAVEG
+111 MTGDRTLVA
-121 EKIIHVS
+121 EKLIHVS
-128 YAHFVQDV
+128 YEHFVRDV
-136 NVGDRVLIDDGDVE
+136 QIGDKILVDDGDVE
-150 LVVTGKQ
+150 LIVRDKKENC
-157 QDRLSLRASNPGE
+157 LELEASNPGE
-170 IKDKKSVNAP
+170 IKDKKSINVP

-195 FIDFAIKNGLD
+195 FIQFAMDNKLD
-206 FIAHSFVRNKEDV
+206 FIAHSFVRNKQDV
-219 IGIQNILDA
+219 MEIQQILDEQ
-228 SHSKIKIIAKI
+228 HSNIKIIAKI
-239 ENQEGVDHIDEILDH
+239 ENQEGVNHIDEILDH

-269 DAEKIPR
+269 DAEKIPL
-276 IQRMIV
+276 IQRYIV

-335 GDYPVEAVRVM
+335 GDYPLEAVKVM

-353 ESTLPPDASRNLV
+353 ESILPPDANRNLV
-366 RINNENTA
+366 RINNEITA

-380 VRMTTILPVKAI
+380 VRMTTMLPIKAI
-392 VVDTNS
+392 VVDTHS
-398 GRTARYLAAFR
+398 GRTARYLSAFR
-409 GSLPVYARCYEE
+409 GGLPVYARCYDEH
-421 RVIRELALSY
+421 VMRELALSF
-431 GIIPYFSVKPTS
+431 GVRPYFSVKPHS

-452 QVLLRNGY
+452 QVLLQNGY
-460 RPEDQILVIGGS
+460 QPEDQILVIGGS

>member
-1 MKTYRSG
+1 
-8 RAVRHARSGKPII
+8 
-21 YNSNDMKRTKIIAT
+21 MKRTKIVAT
-35 ISDRRCEVGFL
+35 ISDKRCEIGFL
-46 KELYESG
+46 RELYEAG

-66 DEAMKIVSNVRTV
+66 DEAMKVVRNVRAV
-79 SNKIALLIDTKGP
+79 SDQIALLIDTKGP
-92 EVRTRDLARPLH
+92 EVRTCDIVVPVRVG
-104 IEKGDTV
+104 KGEIIF
-111 YMTGDPAVEG
+111 MTGDRTLVA
-121 EKIIHVS
+121 EKLIHVS
-128 YAHFVQDV
+128 YEHFVRDV
-136 NVGDRVLIDDGDVE
+136 QIGDKILVDDGDVE
-150 LVVTGKQ
+150 LIVRDKKENC
-157 QDRLSLRASNPGE
+157 LELEASNPGE
-170 IKDKKSVNAP
+170 IKDKKSINVP

-195 FIDFAIKNGLD
+195 FIQFAMDNKLD
-206 FIAHSFVRNKEDV
+206 FIAHSFVRNKQDV
-219 IGIQNILDA
+219 MEIQQILDEQ
-228 SHSKIKIIAKI
+228 HSNIKIIAKI
-239 ENQEGVDHIDEILDH
+239 ENQEGVNHIDEILDH

-269 DAEKIPR
+269 DAEKIPL
-276 IQRMIV
+276 IQRYIV

-324 DAIMLSGETAY
+324 DTIMLSGETAY
-335 GDYPVEAVRVM
+335 GDYPLEAVKVM

-353 ESTLPPDASRNLV
+353 ESILPPDANRNLV
-366 RINNENTA
+366 RINNEITA

-380 VRMTTILPVKAI
+380 VRMTTMLPIKAI

-398 GRTARYLAAFR
+398 GRTARYLSAFR
-409 GSLPVYARCYEE
+409 GGLPVYARCYDEH
-421 RVIRELALSY
+421 VMRELALSF
-431 GIIPYFSVKPTS
+431 GVRPYFSVKPHS

-452 QVLLRNGY
+452 QVLLQNGY
-460 RPEDQILVIGGS
+460 QPEDQILVIGGS

>member
-1 MKTYRSG
+1 
-8 RAVRHARSGKPII
+8 
-21 YNSNDMKRTKIIAT
+21 MKRTKIVAT
-35 ISDRRCEVGFL
+35 ISDKRCEIGFL
-46 KELYESG
+46 RELYEAG

-66 DEAMKIVSNVRTV
+66 DEAMKVVRNVRAV
-79 SNKIALLIDTKGP
+79 SDQIALLIDTKGP
-92 EVRTRDLARPLH
+92 EVRTCDIVVPVRVG
-104 IEKGDTV
+104 KGEIIF
-111 YMTGDPAVEG
+111 MTGDRTLVA
-121 EKIIHVS
+121 EKLIHVS
-128 YAHFVQDV
+128 YEHLVRDVQI
-136 NVGDRVLIDDGDVE
+136 GDKILVDDGDVE
-150 LVVTGKQ
+150 LIVRDKKENC
-157 QDRLSLRASNPGE
+157 LELEASNPGE
-170 IKDKKSVNAP
+170 IKDKKRITVP

-195 FIDFAIKNGLD
+195 FIQFAMDNKLD
-206 FIAHSFVRNKEDV
+206 FIAHSFVRNKQDV
-219 IGIQNILDA
+219 MEIQQILDEQ
-228 SHSKIKIIAKI
+228 HSNIKIIAKI
-239 ENQEGVDHIDEILDH
+239 ENQEGVNHIDEILDH

-269 DAEKIPR
+269 DAEKIPL
-276 IQRMIV
+276 IQRYIV

-335 GDYPVEAVRVM
+335 GDYPLEAVKVM

-353 ESTLPPDASRNLV
+353 ESILPPDANRNLV
-366 RINNENTA
+366 RINNEITA

-380 VRMTTILPVKAI
+380 VRMTTMLPIKAI
-392 VVDTNS
+392 VVDTHS
-398 GRTARYLAAFR
+398 GRTDRYLSAFR
-409 GSLPVYARCYEE
+409 GGLPVYARCYDEH
-421 RVIRELALSY
+421 VMRELALSF
-431 GIIPYFSVKPTS
+431 GVRPYFSVKPHS

-452 QVLLRNGY
+452 QVLLQNGY
-460 RPEDQILVIGGS
+460 QPEDQILVIGGS

>member
-1 MKTYRSG
+1 
-8 RAVRHARSGKPII
+8 
-21 YNSNDMKRTKIIAT
+21 MKRTKIVAT
-35 ISDRRCEVGFL
+35 ISDKRCEIGFL
-46 KELYESG
+46 RELYEAG

-66 DEAMKIVSNVRTV
+66 DEAMKVVRNVRAV
-79 SNKIALLIDTKGP
+79 SDQIALLIDTKGP
-92 EVRTRDLARPLH
+92 EVRTCDIVVPVRVG
-104 IEKGDTV
+104 KGEIIF
-111 YMTGDPAVEG
+111 MTGDRTLVA
-121 EKIIHVS
+121 EKLIHVS
-128 YAHFVQDV
+128 YEHFVRDV
-136 NVGDRVLIDDGDVE
+136 QIGDKILVDDGDVE
-150 LVVTGKQ
+150 LIVRDKKENC
-157 QDRLSLRASNPGE
+157 LELEASNPGE
-170 IKDKKSVNAP
+170 IKDKKSINVP

-195 FIDFAIKNGLD
+195 FIQFAMDNKLD
-206 FIAHSFVRNKEDV
+206 FIAHSFVRNKQDV
-219 IGIQNILDA
+219 MEIQQILDEQ
-228 SHSKIKIIAKI
+228 HSNIKIIAKI
-239 ENQEGVDHIDEILDH
+239 ENQEGVNHIDEILDH

-269 DAEKIPR
+269 DAEKIPL
-276 IQRMIV
+276 IQRYIV

-335 GDYPVEAVRVM
+335 GDYPLEAVKVM

-353 ESTLPPDASRNLV
+353 ESILPPDANRNLV
-366 RINNENTA
+366 RINNDITA

-380 VRMTTILPVKAI
+380 VRMTTMLPIKAI

-398 GRTARYLAAFR
+398 GRTARYLSAFR
-409 GSLPVYARCYEE
+409 GGLPVYARCYDEH
-421 RVIRELALSY
+421 VMRELALSF
-431 GIIPYFSVKPTS
+431 GVRPYFSVKPHS

-452 QVLLRNGY
+452 QVLLQNGY
-460 RPEDQILVIGGS
+460 QPEDQILVIGGS

>member
-1 MKTYRSG
+1 
-8 RAVRHARSGKPII
+8 
-21 YNSNDMKRTKIIAT
+21 MKRTKIVAT
-35 ISDRRCEVGFL
+35 ISDKRCEIGFL
-46 KELYESG
+46 RELYEAG

-66 DEAMKIVSNVRTV
+66 DEAMKVVRNVRAVSNQ
-79 SNKIALLIDTKGP
+79 IALLIDTKGP
-92 EVRTRDLARPLH
+92 EVRTCDIVVPVRV
-104 IEKGDTV
+104 EKGEIIF
-111 YMTGDPAVEG
+111 MTGDRTLVA
-121 EKIIHVS
+121 EKLIHVS
-128 YAHFVQDV
+128 YEHFVRDV
-136 NVGDRVLIDDGDVE
+136 QIGDKILVDDGDVE
-150 LVVTGKQ
+150 LIVRDKKENC
-157 QDRLSLRASNPGE
+157 LELEASNPGE
-170 IKDKKSVNAP
+170 IKDKKSINVP

-195 FIDFAIKNGLD
+195 FIQFAMDNKLD
-206 FIAHSFVRNKEDV
+206 FIAHSFVRNKQDV
-219 IGIQNILDA
+219 MEIQQILDEQ
-228 SHSKIKIIAKI
+228 HSNIKIIAKI
-239 ENQEGVDHIDEILDH
+239 ENQEGVNHIDEILDH

-269 DAEKIPR
+269 DAEKIPL
-276 IQRMIV
+276 IQRYIV

-335 GDYPVEAVRVM
+335 GDYPLEAVKVM

-353 ESTLPPDASRNLV
+353 ESILPPDANRNLV
-366 RINNENTA
+366 RINNEITA

-380 VRMTTILPVKAI
+380 VRMTTMLPIKAI

-398 GRTARYLAAFR
+398 GRTARYLSAFR
-409 GSLPVYARCYEE
+409 GGLPVYARCYDEH
-421 RVIRELALSY
+421 VMRELALSF
-431 GIIPYFSVKPTS
+431 GVRPYFSVKPHS

-452 QVLLRNGY
+452 QVLLQNGY
-460 RPEDQILVIGGS
+460 QPEDQILVIGGS

>member
-1 MKTYRSG
+1 
-8 RAVRHARSGKPII
+8 
-21 YNSNDMKRTKIIAT
+21 MKRTKIVAT
-35 ISDRRCEVGFL
+35 ISDKRCEIGFL
-46 KELYESG
+46 RELYEAG

-66 DEAMKIVSNVRTV
+66 DEAMKVVRNVRAV
-79 SNKIALLIDTKGP
+79 SDQIALLIDTKGP
-92 EVRTRDLARPLH
+92 EVRTCDIVVPVRVG
-104 IEKGDTV
+104 KGEIIF
-111 YMTGDPAVEG
+111 MTGDRTLVA
-121 EKIIHVS
+121 EKLIHVS
-128 YAHFVQDV
+128 YQHFVRDV
-136 NVGDRVLIDDGDVE
+136 QIGDKILVDDGDVE
-150 LVVTGKQ
+150 LIVRDKKENC
-157 QDRLSLRASNPGE
+157 LELEASNPGE
-170 IKDKKSVNAP
+170 IKDKKSINVP

-195 FIDFAIKNGLD
+195 FIQFAMDNKLD
-206 FIAHSFVRNKEDV
+206 FIAHSFVRNKQDV
-219 IGIQNILDA
+219 MEIQQILDEQ
-228 SHSKIKIIAKI
+228 HSNIKIIAKI
-239 ENQEGVDHIDEILDH
+239 ENQEGVNHIDEILDH

-269 DAEKIPR
+269 DAEKIPL
-276 IQRMIV
+276 IQRYIV

-335 GDYPVEAVRVM
+335 GDYPLEAVKVM

-353 ESTLPPDASRNLV
+353 ESILPPDANRNLV
-366 RINNENTA
+366 RINNEITA

-380 VRMTTILPVKAI
+380 VRMTTMLPIKAI

-398 GRTARYLAAFR
+398 GRTARYLSAFR
-409 GSLPVYARCYEE
+409 GGLPVYARCYDEH
-421 RVIRELALSY
+421 VMRELALSF
-431 GIIPYFSVKPTS
+431 GVRPYFSVKPHS

-452 QVLLRNGY
+452 QVLLQNGY
-460 RPEDQILVIGGS
+460 QPEDQILVIGGS

>member
-1 MKTYRSG
+1 M
-8 RAVRHARSGKPII
+8 
-21 YNSNDMKRTKIIAT
+21 
-35 ISDRRCEVGFL
+35 
-46 KELYESG
+46 
-53 MNVVRLNTAHQTL
+53 VRLNTAHQTL
-66 DEAMKIVSNVRTV
+66 DEAMKVVRNVRAV
-79 SNKIALLIDTKGP
+79 SDQIALLIDTKGP
-92 EVRTRDLARPLH
+92 EVRTCDIVVPVRV
-104 IEKGDTV
+104 EKGEIIF
-111 YMTGDPAVEG
+111 MTGDRTLVA
-121 EKIIHVS
+121 EKLIHVS
-128 YAHFVQDV
+128 YEHFVRDV
-136 NVGDRVLIDDGDVE
+136 QIGDKILVDDGDVE
-150 LVVTGKQ
+150 LIVRDKKENC
-157 QDRLSLRASNPGE
+157 LELEASNPGE
-170 IKDKKSVNAP
+170 IKDKKSINVP

-195 FIDFAIKNGLD
+195 FIQFAMDNKLD
-206 FIAHSFVRNKEDV
+206 FIAHSFVRNKQDV
-219 IGIQNILDA
+219 MEIQQILDEQ
-228 SHSKIKIIAKI
+228 HSNIKIIAKI
-239 ENQEGVDHIDEILDH
+239 ENQEGVNHIDEILDH

-269 DAEKIPR
+269 DAEKIPL
-276 IQRMIV
+276 IQRYIV

-335 GDYPVEAVRVM
+335 GDYPLEAVKVM

-353 ESTLPPDASRNLV
+353 ESILPPDANRNLV
-366 RINNENTA
+366 RINNEITA

-380 VRMTTILPVKAI
+380 VRMTTMLPIKAI

-398 GRTARYLAAFR
+398 GRTARYLSAFR
-409 GSLPVYARCYEE
+409 GGLPVYARCYDEH
-421 RVIRELALSY
+421 VMRELALSF
-431 GIIPYFSVKPTS
+431 GVRPYFSVKPHS

-452 QVLLRNGY
+452 QVLLQNGY
-460 RPEDQILVIGGS
+460 QPEDQILVIGGS